1 MTFAVSPYSDD
12 IDSIGTDPAENL
24 SEVLFFVDMREGV
37 NFNFCVIGSV
47 VDLVA
52 LLFEH
57 LS

>member
-12 IDSIGTDPAENL
+12 IDSIVTDPAENL
-24 SEVLFFVDMREGV
+24 CKVLFFVDVGEGV
-37 NFNFCVIGSV
+37 HINLCVVGGV